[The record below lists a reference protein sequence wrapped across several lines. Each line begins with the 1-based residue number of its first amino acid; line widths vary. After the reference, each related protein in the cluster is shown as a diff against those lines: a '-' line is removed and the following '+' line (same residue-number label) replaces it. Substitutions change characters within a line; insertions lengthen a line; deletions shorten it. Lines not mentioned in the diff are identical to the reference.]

1 MSTLIADIGVA
12 TLTYKEERKK
22 TMKKTFIENL
32 TIEERREMLL
42 NSSKAVIDS
51 FETFLSD
58 RTGDT
63 FGGSQHL
70 NHCVGLVHTLKMMIH
85 QLNEDDIEYVPN
97 K

>member
-1 MSTLIADIGVA
+1 MV
-12 TLTYKEERKK
+12 
-22 TMKKTFIENL
+22 KTFIENL

-42 NSSKAVIDS
+42 NSSKSVIDS
-51 FETFLSD
+51 FEMFLTD
-58 RTGDT
+58 RTGDD
-63 FGGSQHL
+63 FGGIDDL